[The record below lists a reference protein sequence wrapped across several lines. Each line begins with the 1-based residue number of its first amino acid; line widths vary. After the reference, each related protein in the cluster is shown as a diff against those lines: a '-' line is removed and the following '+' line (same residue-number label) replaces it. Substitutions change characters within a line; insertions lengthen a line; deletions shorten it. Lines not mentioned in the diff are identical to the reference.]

1 MTTTTR
7 RLFILAI
14 AALLLGVAIGVI
26 WARAAH
32 ASAAPA
38 SPADTCDPASAQCC
52 ACEPGSAAEPASL
65 PRLYLPAVMHGVR
78 MTSEYTPAQP
88 IVTPEPEVPVTGDV
102 Q

>member
-1 MTTTTR
+1 MLGLNNAR
-7 RLFILAI
+7 RTLLYVALV
-14 AALLLGVAIGVI
+14 ALLLV
-26 WARAAH
+26 AH

>member
-1 MTTTTR
+1 MTIR

-14 AALLLGVAIGVI
+14 AALLLGIAIGVI
-26 WARAAH
+26 WARAA
-32 ASAAPA
+32 SAAPA
-38 SPADTCDPASAQCC
+38 APCDPADNAQCC
-52 ACEPGSAAEPASL
+52 AWGPSQAAEPAPL

>member
-1 MTTTTR
+1 MTRTR
-7 RLFILAI
+7 ALTLSLILQLLLAGLV
-14 AALLLGVAIGVI
+14 ALLLVA
-26 WARAAH
+26 R
-32 ASAAPA
+32 ASAA
-38 SPADTCDPASAQCC
+38 PADTCDPASAQCC

-88 IVTPEPEVPVTGDV
+88 IVTPEPEVPVTGAV

>member
-1 MTTTTR
+1 MLGLNNAR
-7 RLFILAI
+7 RTLLYVALV
-14 AALLLGVAIGVI
+14 ALLLV
-26 WARAAH
+26 AH

-88 IVTPEPEVPVTGDV
+88 IVTPEPDVPVTGDV